1 MTSID
6 LIYATWPNSPSGVGW
21 PAMADAVRKGRLK
34 YALTKA
40 GFEVGEHILAATGDG
55 ASELKAGFEL
65 AAAIAARVKA
75 AHEKRA
81 LPVII
86 CGSCSL
92 AALGAVS
99 GLGADTS
106 ILWMDAHP
114 DLNTPESTLS
124 GMFDGMAAS
133 IVLGDAWQAL
143 AIDVA
148 GLSAAS
154 RRNICLYGARD
165 IDPAEQTTIDDDG
178 IIVASDAAAAIEAL
192 HGAERLY
199 IHLDMDVHD
208 AAHLR
213 VSRYSREGGPSPQQV
228 RADLVA
234 MTTAL
239 PLAAISLTALDPE
252 VGKSDGAVA
261 CAVAHIKAVCESWA
275 QAANSER

>member
-1 MTSID
+1 MKIE

-21 PAMADAVRKGRLK
+21 PAMADAVRKAKLK
-34 YALTKA
+34 PALKKA
-40 GFEVGEHILAATGDG
+40 GFEVGEHVLAATGEG
-55 ASELKAGFEL
+55 SSELKAGFEL
-65 AAAIAARVKA
+65 AAEIAARVKA
-75 AHEKRA
+75 AHEEGA
-81 LPVII
+81 LAVVI

-92 AALGAVS
+92 ASLGAVS

-114 DLNTPESTLS
+114 DLNTPETTMS

-143 AIDVA
+143 SIDVA

-154 RRNICLYGARD
+154 RRNLCFYGARD
-165 IDPAEQTTIDDDG
+165 IDAAEQTIIDDDG
-178 IIVASDAAAAIEAL
+178 IVVASDAATAIEAL
-192 HGAERLY
+192 DGAQRLY

-213 VSRYSREGGPSPQQV
+213 VSRYSGGGGPSPQQV

-234 MTTAL
+234 VTTAL
-239 PLAAISLTALDPE
+239 PLAAIALTALDPE
-252 VGKSDGAVA
+252 IGKVDGAVA
-261 CAVAHIKAVCESWA
+261 CAVAHIKAVCKSWA
-275 QAANSER
+275 QTAKSEG